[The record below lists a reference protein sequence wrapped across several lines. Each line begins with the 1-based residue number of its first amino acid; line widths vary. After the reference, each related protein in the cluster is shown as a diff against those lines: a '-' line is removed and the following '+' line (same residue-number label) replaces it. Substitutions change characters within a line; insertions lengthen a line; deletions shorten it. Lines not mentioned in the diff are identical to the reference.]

1 MFKSTN
7 SPLTEIK
14 FKSKNETGNEAEN
27 LQGGENKNKRIFIQD
42 SKLNNSSEFNNKTEQ
57 QEEESDHILQNNLND
72 DYSDENKPKMT
83 KEEVES
89 LIDNK
94 RSELDIKI
102 YDLVTR
108 NQVEEKKI
116 EDAINNAE
124 DEETKDNL
132 VKRLEIAIQTN
143 ENNIALLK
151 E

>member
-1 MFKSTN
+1 MRESSSNNFETSNAARSSSNENTN
-7 SPLTEIK
+7 K
-14 FKSKNETGNEAEN
+14 
-27 LQGGENKNKRIFIQD
+27 IFIQD
-42 SKLNNSSEFNNKTEQ
+42 SKLNNGLEEFDKK
-57 QEEESDHILQNNLND
+57 EESEMQQQDFSD
-72 DYSDENKPKMT
+72 DNKPKMT

-108 NQVEEKKI
+108 HQVEEKKI
-116 EDAINNAE
+116 EDTINNE
-124 DEETKDNL
+124 TDEEERSRL
-132 VKRLEIAIQTN
+132 VLILEETIKNN